1 MISQESEQKHLYL
14 SLVLIEEMI
23 TSCMSDE
30 SNRRSNH
37 NKRLQYY
44 NNILDVVE
52 ELKLKFHTDEVNNDD
67 FPVINGVKD
76 LPNYP
81 HHYKWDRSGR

>member
-30 SNRRSNH
+30 SNRCSNH

-52 ELKLKFHTDEVNNDD
+52 ELKLKFHTDELNNDD

-81 HHYKWDRSGR
+81 HHNEWDRSVR